1 MNVCYI
7 SLTQTNYPLLYS
19 LVITRHLDTHNES
32 LIDSKTHK
40 TLRTRAEGN
49 RDFIELNPEYQKR
62 HLALS
67 LEHMGDKD
75 NFLHHIRKLNEVTPI
90 ALLGESI
97 DAVAACSYFQGYEVG
112 SPSLYCVERA
122 GTNTYETGALVP
134 GSNLV
139 LTHVLTDRESC
150 DRVSTEEQLCDT
162 HDIIAIQGTDHL
174 YKVQCCGTG
183 RCTIYASTSVGID
196 SAEIKL
202 RRYKNFILV

>member
-7 SLTQTNYPLLYS
+7 SLIQTNLPLLYS
-19 LVITRHLDTHNES
+19 LVITRHLDTPNES

-75 NFLHHIRKLNEVTPI
+75 DFHHHIRKLNEVTPI

-97 DAVAACSYFQGYEVG
+97 DAVAACRYFHGYEVG
-112 SPSLYCVERA
+112 FNS
-122 GTNTYETGALVP
+122 
-134 GSNLV
+134 
-139 LTHVLTDRESC
+139 
-150 DRVSTEEQLCDT
+150 
-162 HDIIAIQGTDHL
+162 
-174 YKVQCCGTG
+174 
-183 RCTIYASTSVGID
+183 
-196 SAEIKL
+196 
-202 RRYKNFILV
+202 